1 MNSVLFSSRSDMWET
16 PQEFFDKLN
25 EEFHFDLDACAV
37 PENAKCENYF
47 TPEMDGLAQN
57 WGGTEQFG
65 AILRM
70 GAALRNGFG
79 KRLKRHSKVQPWSC
93 WSMRGQIP
101 DGSMTTFTAKQRYDL
116 SKGDLNLEG
125 AITMLRFRA

>member
-57 WGGTEQFG
+57 WGGVQNNLVQSSVW
-65 AILRM
+65 A
-70 GAALRNGFG
+70 
-79 KRLKRHSKVQPWSC
+79 RH
-93 WSMRGQIP
+93 
-101 DGSMTTFTAKQRYDL
+101 
-116 SKGDLNLEG
+116 
-125 AITMLRFRA
+125 